1 MKMNNKER
9 VFKAISIALE
19 VKEEVLSEDTAIGD
33 FPNWDSMGHLI
44 IISELEKEFDIKFDP
59 EDMME
64 FEDIGDMIG
73 AIDEHTNV

>member
-1 MKMNNKER
+1 MNNKER

-73 AIDEHTNV
+73 AIEEYTSIK

>member
-1 MKMNNKER
+1 MNTKKKI
-9 VFKAISIALE
+9 FKVISIALE
-19 VKEEVLSEDTAIGD
+19 VEESVLSEDTSIGD

-64 FEDIGDMIG
+64 FEDIGDMIE
-73 AIDEHTNV
+73 AIEGYTNI

>member
-1 MKMNNKER
+1 MNNKER

-73 AIDEHTNV
+73 AIDEYTNV